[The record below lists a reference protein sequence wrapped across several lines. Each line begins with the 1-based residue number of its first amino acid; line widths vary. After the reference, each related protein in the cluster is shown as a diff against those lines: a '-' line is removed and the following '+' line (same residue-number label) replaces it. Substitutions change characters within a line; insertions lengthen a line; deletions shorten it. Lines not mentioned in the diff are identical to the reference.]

1 MYFDPNTLS
10 RPSGMFVGGALREV
24 KGEDFPHLCPSD
36 MAISLAYPTAT
47 LDDVDWAVNVARRAL
62 HTSGWAQ
69 LSAKARGRVLL
80 RWSDLIAAHAEELAA
95 LEALS
100 SSRSYKEAL
109 ARDVQVAA
117 STLRTFAAYAE
128 THESAVTATASS
140 QLSLVTTEP
149 HGIVSAIAPWNFP
162 LILSSW
168 KFAPALAAGN
178 AVLLKPSELT
188 PFSALRLAELSVEAG
203 LPDGLFNVIPGGADV
218 GRAMV
223 THPGVNYVTFTG
235 SSTTGAAIMADAAHH
250 GLKPVSLE
258 LGGKGAQLVFD
269 DAPNLDNVAD
279 LVARGV
285 TMNAGQVCFAGARLV
300 VQAAVKD
307 TLLER
312 VANRMKNV
320 RAGPT
325 WSGDTTL
332 APIINAKQ
340 IDRIDRIVRDAKTQ
354 GAKPLLGGDRLAVS
368 NIHAF
373 APTILD
379 GVGPGNVAFE
389 KEVFGPVL
397 SVDTFED
404 FEEGVAK
411 ANHPEYGLATALHT
425 SSLDRAM
432 LAARGIESGTVWIN
446 HWGRGDDMTSPFGGV
461 KRSGIGK
468 DLGRAGY
475 EKYLKSKSVW
485 IELGELA

>member
-1 MYFDPNTLS
+1 MYFDPIALA
-10 RPSGMFVGGALREV
+10 RPEGVFVGGALHKA

-36 MAISLAYPTAT
+36 SAISLAYSTAT
-47 LDDVDWAVNVARRAL
+47 IDDVNWAVEVARRAL
-62 HTSGWAQ
+62 QDSGWAE

-80 RWSDLIAAHAEELAA
+80 RWADLITSHAEELAA

-100 SSRSYKEAL
+100 SSRPYKEAL
-109 ARDVQVAA
+109 ARDVHVAA
-117 STLRTFAAYAE
+117 STLRTFVAYAE
-128 THESAVTATASS
+128 THESSVTATAAS
-140 QLSLVTTEP
+140 QLSMITTEP
-149 HGIVSAIAPWNFP
+149 HGIVAAIAPWNFP

-203 LPDGLFNVIPGGADV
+203 LPDGLFNVLPGTVDV

-223 THPGVNYVTFTG
+223 AHPGVDYITFTG
-235 SSTTGAAIMADAAHH
+235 SSATGAAIMADAARH

-269 DAPNLDNVAD
+269 DAQNLDKVAD
-279 LVARGV
+279 LVARGIV
-285 TMNAGQVCFAGARLV
+285 MNAGQVCFAGARLV
-300 VQAAVKD
+300 VHAAVKD
-307 TLLER
+307 SLLQQ
-312 VANRMKNV
+312 VANRMRDV

-325 WSGDTTL
+325 WSDHATL
-332 APIINAKQ
+332 PPIINSKQ
-340 IDRIDRIVRDAKTQ
+340 IDRIESIVREASAQ
-354 GAKPLLGGDRLAVS
+354 GAIPLLGGERLHVP
-368 NIHAF
+368 NMHAF

-379 GVGPGNVAFE
+379 SVGPGNTAFE
-389 KEVFGPVL
+389 QEVFGPVL

-404 FEEGVAK
+404 FDEGVAK
-411 ANHPEYGLATALHT
+411 ANHPEYGLATAVHT
-425 SSLDRAM
+425 GNLDRA
-432 LAARGIESGTVWIN
+432 LSAARRIESGTVWIN
-446 HWGRGDDMTSPFGGV
+446 HWGRGEDMTSPFGGV

-485 IELGELA
+485 VEMSQPA

>member
-1 MYFDPNTLS
+1 MYFDPRTLP
-10 RPSGMFVGGALREV
+10 RPKGVFIGGALREA
-24 KGEDFPHLCPSD
+24 KGDAFAHPCPSD
-36 MAISLAYPTAT
+36 TAIRLDYPTAT
-47 LDDVDWAVNVARRAL
+47 GADVDQAVEAARQAL
-62 HTSGWAQ
+62 KCSGWGE

-80 RWSDLIAAHAEELAA
+80 RWADLITAHAEELAA
-95 LEALS
+95 LEAVS
-100 SSRSYKEAL
+100 SSRPYKEAL

-117 STLRTFAAYAE
+117 STLRTFVAYAE
-128 THESAVTATASS
+128 THESAVTATAAS

-149 HGIVSAIAPWNFP
+149 HGIVAAIAPWNFP

-188 PFSALRLAELSVEAG
+188 PFSALRLAELSAEAG
-203 LPDGLFNVIPGGADV
+203 VPAGLFNVLPGDAAI

-223 THPGVNYVTFTG
+223 THPGVDYVTFTG
-235 SSTTGAAIMADAAHH
+235 SSATGAAIMADAAHH

-269 DAPNLDNVAD
+269 DAQDLDKVAD

-300 VQAAVKD
+300 VHAAIKD
-307 TLLER
+307 AVLDK
-312 VANRMKNV
+312 VGARMRNV
-320 RAGPT
+320 QTGPT
-325 WSGDTTL
+325 WSGEVTL

-340 IDRIDRIVRDAKTQ
+340 IDRIETIVRDAATQ
-354 GAKPLLGGDRLAVS
+354 GATTLLGAERLDAPS
-368 NIHAF
+368 LHAY

-379 GVGPGNVAFE
+379 GVGPGNAAFE
-389 KEVFGPVL
+389 QEIFGPVL

-404 FEEGVAK
+404 FDEGVSK
-411 ANHPEYGLATALHT
+411 ANHPEYGLATAVYT
-425 SSLDRAM
+425 GSLDRAM
-432 LAARGIESGTVWIN
+432 LAARRIESGTVWIN

-461 KRSGIGK
+461 KRSGIGR

-485 IELGELA
+485 VELGEPA